1 MAANF
6 SFLSIPQTLP
16 PSQPSDE
23 ASASSSSI
31 SERARQRREFAGDT
45 RKLAALAAAWA
56 DEVRAQRDAFRR
68 QAEQVRRWDEQLRG
82 ARVGVLRLSE
92 DLRALL
98 REQEDVD
105 HALRHVEQHNER
117 LERALG
123 EVELFL
129 DRALGGEA
137 GVGGGGGWGGYS
149 SLASLP
155 APQSAAQASAQQA
168 RAEAYE
174 QALRIDALLRG
185 LGGELR
191 EVNALVERGLAQDAD
206 PLEQAKRVL
215 VAEMNNLVD
224 IERVAG
230 EALGR
235 ARRLRDSADAL
246 RAGGGVRR

>member
-6 SFLSIPQTLP
+6 SFIAAPQLLP
-16 PSQPSDE
+16 AQQPTPND
-23 ASASSSSI
+23 ASSSA
-31 SERARQRREFAGDT
+31 ERARQRREFAGDT

-123 EVELFL
+123 DVELFL
-129 DRALGGEA
+129 DRALGGEGGA
-137 GVGGGGGWGGYS
+137 AGGGGGATT
-149 SLASLP
+149 SLTSVP
-155 APQSAAQASAQQA
+155 VPQSALQASAQQA

-174 QALRIDALLRG
+174 QALRIDSLLRG
-185 LGGELR
+185 LSGELR
-191 EVNALVERGLAQDAD
+191 EVNALVERGLAQDAG

-215 VAEMNNLVD
+215 VVDMNNLVD
-224 IERVAG
+224 IERGAG

-235 ARRLRDSADAL
+235 ARRLRDTADAL
-246 RAGGGVRR
+246 RAGGGGRR

>member
-6 SFLSIPQTLP
+6 SFLGIPQTLP
-16 PSQPSDE
+16 PSLHSDE

-137 GVGGGGGWGGYS
+137 GVGGGGGGGYS
-149 SLASLP
+149 SLASVP

-174 QALRIDALLRG
+174 QALRIDALLRS

-191 EVNALVERGLAQDAD
+191 EINALVERGLAQDAD

-224 IERVAG
+224 IERVAS

-246 RAGGGVRR
+246 RAGGGGRR

>member
-6 SFLSIPQTLP
+6 SFAPPQTLP
-16 PSQPSDE
+16 AQQPTPDD
-23 ASASSSSI
+23 SSSS

-123 EVELFL
+123 DVELFL
-129 DRALGGEA
+129 DRALGGEGGTA
-137 GVGGGGGWGGYS
+137 GGGGGGTI
-149 SLASLP
+149 SLTSVP
-155 APQSAAQASAQQA
+155 APQSALQASAQQA

-191 EVNALVERGLAQDAD
+191 EVNALVERGLAQDAG

-215 VAEMNNLVD
+215 VAEMNNLVE

-235 ARRLRDSADAL
+235 ARRLRDTADAL
-246 RAGGGVRR
+246 RAGGSGRR